1 MYIRG
6 ISLQYTMEK
15 YSFPMVILDTPNILF
30 HLQNRGG
37 FRIESNLMAILRFI
51 SRPIA
56 VILVITPKVQK
67 ACSREF
73 AKIARIVKRRKGG
86 VIYSPRGVDSDL
98 IILGIAR
105 RTGLPIISNDKFRQ
119 SKYRKYS
126 SVKSRVIPFYMKD
139 ERIILKKNQVGT
151 RVEGGL

>member
-1 MYIRG
+1 
-6 ISLQYTMEK
+6 MEK
-15 YSFPMVILDTPNILF
+15 YSVPMVVLDTPNILF
-30 HLQNRGG
+30 YLQNSRG

-51 SRPIA
+51 SKPIA

-67 ACSREF
+67 ACSREL
-73 AKIARIVKRRKGG
+73 ARIAGIVERKKGK
-86 VIYSPRGVDSDL
+86 VVYSPRGVDSDV
-98 IILGIAR
+98 IILEIAR

-119 SKYRKYS
+119 AKYRKYS

-139 ERIILKKNQVGT
+139 ERIILKNKQVSA

>member
-1 MYIRG
+1 
-6 ISLQYTMEK
+6 MEE
-15 YSFPMVILDTPNILF
+15 YSFPMVVLDTPNILF
-30 HLQNRGG
+30 YLQNSRG

-51 SRPIA
+51 SGPIP

-67 ACSREF
+67 ACSREL
-73 AKIARIVKRRKGG
+73 ARIARIVERKKGK
-86 VIYSPRGVDSDL
+86 VFYSPRGVDSDV
-98 IILGIAR
+98 IILEIAR

-119 SKYRKYS
+119 AKYRKYS

-139 ERIILKKNQVGT
+139 ERMILKNKQVSA